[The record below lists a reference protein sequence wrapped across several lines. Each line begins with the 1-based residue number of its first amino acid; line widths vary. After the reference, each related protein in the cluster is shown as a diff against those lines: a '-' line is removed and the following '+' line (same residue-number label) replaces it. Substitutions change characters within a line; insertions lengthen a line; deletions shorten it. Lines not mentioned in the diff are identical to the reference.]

1 MRRFPPLCL
10 PLLAVATLAAAQER
24 LTPTRPLHTYS
35 IVAVD
40 SATGEIGV
48 AVQSHWF
55 SVGSLVSWAEP
66 GVGAVAT
73 QSFVS
78 PAYGPR
84 GLSLMRTGMSAPM
97 ALRALLAG
105 DPDSQVRQVA
115 MIDARGNVASH
126 TGSRNIPEA
135 GGHVGRWYAAQ
146 ANLMARNTVWDAMGR
161 AFESTR
167 GDLAD
172 RLLAALQA
180 AQREGGDIRG
190 QQSAALV
197 VVSRDRSLPPWDRV
211 FDLRVEDSRDPL
223 GELRRL
229 VRVARGYRLANLGDE
244 YVTRGLIDSAITA
257 YAAAE
262 ALLPDSAVN
271 GELVYWRAV
280 TLADRRRVDESIP
293 LFRRAFAQDTAWA
306 TLLWRLPRV
315 GLLGADSATIAR
327 IVREARPAPAS
338 PPARRRGSPSLWRE
352 R

>member
-1 MRRFPPLCL
+1 MRRDVRSRIPWLA
-10 PLLAVATLAAAQER
+10 AVALVTTHLSPAAAQEA
-24 LTPTRPLHTYS
+24 PRPVRPRHTYS

-40 SATGEIGV
+40 SATGQIGV

-55 SVGSLVSWAEP
+55 SVGSIVSWAEP

-73 QSFVS
+73 QSFVLPS
-78 PAYGPR
+78 YGPR
-84 GLSLMRTGMSAPM
+84 GLALMRTGMTAPL
-97 ALRALLAG
+97 AHRALLAG

-115 MIDARGNVASH
+115 MIDARGGVASH
-126 TGSRNIPEA
+126 TGSRNIPMA
-135 GGHVGRWYAAQ
+135 GGRVGRWYAAQ

-161 AFESTR
+161 AFETTQ

-172 RLLAALQA
+172 RLLAALDA

-197 VVSRDRSLPPWDRV
+197 VVSGDRSLPAWDRI
-211 FDLRVEDSRDPL
+211 FDLRVEDSRNPL

-229 VRVARGYRLANLGDE
+229 LRVARAYRHATAGDD
-244 YVTRGLIDSAITA
+244 YVTKNQIDSAVAA

-280 TLADRRRVDESIP
+280 TLADRGRVDEAIP
-293 LFRRAFAQDTAWA
+293 LFRRSFAQDTAWVA
-306 TLLWRLPRV
+306 LLWRLPRV
-315 GLLGADSATIAR
+315 GLLRADSATIAR
-327 IVREARPAPAS
+327 IVREARPAPV
-338 PPARRRGSPSLWRE
+338 PAPRRRQ
-352 R
+352 